1 MLSKPE
7 WLQWQRYCG
16 KIGSVQHI
24 LEMMITQK
32 HMGHYF
38 KTIQIRMEHLMNC
51 QLQELDLTS
60 AQGHIIGYL
69 AWSKQPPCAK
79 DIEKFFGLSHPTVS
93 GLLSRMESKGFVELR
108 PDEQDRRMKRV
119 VLLEKGM
126 ACSRQ
131 IHRCILENDRKM
143 MEGFSPEETEL
154 FLGMLCRVIANMSDD
169 AESSDPVR
177 KE

>member
-1 MLSKPE
+1 
-7 WLQWQRYCG
+7 
-16 KIGSVQHI
+16 
-24 LEMMITQK
+24 MITQK
-32 HMGHYF
+32 HMGHYL
-38 KTIQIRMEHLMNC
+38 KTIQIRMEHLMNSR
-51 QLQELDLTS
+51 LQELELTS

-69 AWSKQPPCAK
+69 AHAKQPPCAR

-93 GLLSRMESKGFVELR
+93 GLLSRMEAKGFVELR
-108 PDEQDRRMKRV
+108 PDAEDRRMKRV

-143 MEGFSPEETEL
+143 MAGFSPEETEL
-154 FLGMLCRVIANMSDD
+154 FLQMLGRVIENMSDG
-169 AESSDPVR
+169 AESSDPIR